1 MTTTGTAAGTKR
13 PGGVLATRPL
23 HFIWLCDCSGSMN
36 QDGKIQSLNNAIRE
50 CIPNMRKEAEDN
62 PNAEVLVRVIKFDNG
77 ATWQLS
83 TPTPVDKFEWT
94 DLSADGVTMMGKA
107 LTMVAD
113 QLKMPPMTERAL
125 PPVLVMISD
134 GQPTDDFSRGL
145 KDLMDQPWGKKAVRI
160 AIAIGADADKEVLQR
175 FIGNSEM
182 KPLEAKNPEAL
193 VKFIKWASTAVLKA
207 ASSPMTGAV
216 DVAGPGTVAPPPVVV
231 TPPTTSGSGSTPGD
245 VW

>member
-94 DLSADGVTMMGKA
+94 DLTADGVTMMGKA
-107 LTMVAD
+107 LTLVAD
-113 QLKMPPMTERAL
+113 QLKMPPMSERAL

-160 AIAIGADADKEVLQR
+160 AIAIGADADMDVLRR
-175 FIGNSEM
+175 FTADQAISPICLNEIESIM
-182 KPLEAKNPEAL
+182 KYL
-193 VKFIKWASTAVLKA
+193 KWSATDSDD
-207 ASSPMTGAV
+207 GAIV
-216 DVAGPGTVAPPPVVV
+216 HV
-231 TPPTTSGSGSTPGD
+231 
-245 VW
+245 